1 MIFVYNNNRR
11 ELKNLTSSETYEL
24 TEYESD
30 LLLSLVSNKFVSYK
44 EIAIYM
50 YKYYNLNLIR
60 NIQAMKTRLLIS
72 TNYSLDIKTIRKKGY
87 VLRDEILIE

>member
-44 EIAIYM
+44 EIAIY
-50 YKYYNLNLIR
+50 ICI
-60 NIQAMKTRLLIS
+60 NII
-72 TNYSLDIKTIRKKGY
+72 I
-87 VLRDEILIE
+87 